1 MNKFACRALLNRI
14 FVCLGAALVLTA
26 LVWGQATTS
35 LRGTVNDPSG
45 AAVPKAT
52 VTLTNVGMNAPRSTT
67 TGPHGDY
74 SFLSLPP
81 GTYTLTVEVT
91 GFERYVQNN
100 LQLLVNSPATVNVQ
114 LKLGSV
120 NETVAVTGEAPVLN
134 STDASIGNA
143 FNNMQVKQ
151 IPLEGR
157 NVPDL
162 LTLQPGVVYT
172 GNRPDLDRDTDTR
185 SGSVNGARS
194 DQSNVTLDGV
204 DVNDNANG
212 YAFTSVLPTTLDS
225 VQEFRVTTTNYG
237 SDQGRSS
244 GAQVTLVTKSGT
256 DQFHGS
262 LYEYLRNTYTS
273 ANDYFIKL
281 AEITNGEPNKPP
293 KLNRNIYGV
302 SLGGPILKQR
312 LFFFVNYEGTREN
325 EANSVVRIVPSAT
338 LRQGII
344 QYQNVNGGI
353 TTLTPQDIKGLD
365 PLHLGAN
372 PVMLNYFN
380 TYPLPNDSSVGDG
393 LNYSGYRFAAPI
405 RNDNDVYIARF
416 DYRIDQNGKHTLF
429 WRGALQDLYNPG
441 APFLPGAAPEH
452 TITDHSKGFAVGYTA
467 VFSPTIVNN
476 LRYGLTRQSVGNGGN
491 STEPWNQF
499 RGLDQGITYS
509 TAFQMPVHNILDDLS
524 WTKNNHTLQ
533 FGANVGFVRNPR
545 LSTLNSFSYG
555 LANSAWLNTSGFAN
569 THSPLDPSVGSNG
582 VLPEVNSAFNNSYD
596 FPMIALLGM
605 ITEDNASYNYLK
617 DGSLLPQGTPVRRNF
632 ALDWYEFYGQDSW
645 RIKPNLTLTYGLR
658 WSLFPPP
665 WETNGLQVAASP
677 SVGGLFSRHE
687 YEMQQGIPANT
698 DPLITF
704 NLAGPANN
712 GPGYYPFEKTDFAPR
727 ASIAW
732 SLRPTT
738 DWGKALFGSDDKTVI
753 RAGFSKV
760 YDRFGLG
767 LLNTFDQNGSFGLA
781 TALDNPASIQT
792 ASSAP
797 RLTNLN
803 VIPTTDNTGA
813 TIFIPAPP
821 GKFPQTPPASL
832 NGGGFSIY
840 WGLDDT
846 MRTPYS
852 YTYDFSIGRELPK
865 QMALEIAYVGRFSHH
880 LLSQRDL
887 MQPLDLVDPHSHI
900 DYFTAATRLSQLYRQ
915 NIPTSQI
922 TAALIGPTA
931 AYWKDLVQ
939 PLKKGGAYNLFCSG
953 GSTTNVLQAVYDIYS
968 CNKFNDSSGQADID
982 VFGDLTDAN
991 LPNTTYTLNTGPYS
1005 YFNSQFSSLYAW
1017 STIGN
1022 SDYNALQ
1029 VMLRKRFSSGI
1040 QFDLNYTFSKSM
1052 DISSDAERIAPYS
1065 GLGGQIINAFSPNQ
1079 LRAVSDFDT
1088 PHQIN
1093 GDWIVE
1099 LPFGKGKPFA
1109 RNAGPWLDGFI
1120 GGWQLSGIVRWTS
1133 GFPVTVD
1140 NGFFFPTNWQ
1150 EEGNAET
1157 IVTPQNTGAYKEPN
1171 GTVSMFANGPAA
1183 ISDFIHPYP
1192 GASGAR
1198 NTFRGDGFAGWDM
1211 GLSKRWKMP
1220 FENHSLQLRWEVFN
1234 VPNLTRFDVQSNRP
1248 EIDLSTQF
1256 GNYTNLLTQPRVMQF
1271 ALRYEF

>member
-1 MNKFACRALLNRI
+1 M
-14 FVCLGAALVLTA
+14 
-26 LVWGQATTS
+26 
-35 LRGTVNDPSG
+35 
-45 AAVPKAT
+45 
-52 VTLTNVGMNAPRSTT
+52 
-67 TGPHGDY
+67 
-74 SFLSLPP
+74 
-81 GTYTLTVEVT
+81 
-91 GFERYVQNN
+91 
-100 LQLLVNSPATVNVQ
+100 
-114 LKLGSV
+114 LK
-120 NETVAVTGEAPVLN
+120 
-134 STDASIGNA
+134 
-143 FNNMQVKQ
+143 
-151 IPLEGR
+151 
-157 NVPDL
+157 
-162 LTLQPGVVYT
+162 
-172 GNRPDLDRDTDTR
+172 
-185 SGSVNGARS
+185 
-194 DQSNVTLDGV
+194 
-204 DVNDNANG
+204 
-212 YAFTSVLPTTLDS
+212 
-225 VQEFRVTTTNYG
+225 
-237 SDQGRSS
+237 
-244 GAQVTLVTKSGT
+244 
-256 DQFHGS
+256 
-262 LYEYLRNTYTS
+262 
-273 ANDYFIKL
+273 
-281 AEITNGEPNKPP
+281 
-293 KLNRNIYGV
+293 
-302 SLGGPILKQR
+302 
-312 LFFFVNYEGTREN
+312 
-325 EANSVVRIVPSAT
+325 
-338 LRQGII
+338 
-344 QYQNVNGGI
+344 
-353 TTLTPQDIKGLD
+353 
-365 PLHLGAN
+365 
-372 PVMLNYFN
+372 YFN

-441 APFLPGAAPEH
+441 APFLPGTAPEH
-452 TITDHSKGFAVGYTA
+452 TIADHSKGFAVGYTA
-467 VFSPTIVNN
+467 VLSPTIVNN
-476 LRYGLTRQSVGNGGN
+476 LRYGLTRQSVGNAGD
-491 STEPWNQF
+491 STEAWNQF

-524 WTKNNHTLQ
+524 WTKNNHTIQ
-533 FGANVGFVRNPR
+533 FGTNIGFVRNPR
-545 LSTLNSFSYG
+545 VSTLNSYSYG
-555 LANSAWLNTSGFAN
+555 LANSEWVDTGGFAN
-569 THSPLDPSVGSNG
+569 TSSPLSPDNG
-582 VLPEVNSAFNNSYD
+582 GFPAVNTAFNNSYD

-605 ITEDNASYNYLK
+605 ITEDNAAYNYLK
-617 DGSLLPQGTPVRRNF
+617 DGSLLPQGTPVQRHF

-665 WETNGLQVAASP
+665 WETNGLQVAP
-677 SVGGLFSRHE
+677 SFSLGALFAKHE
-687 YEMQQGIPANT
+687 YGMLQGVPANT

-732 SLRPTT
+732 SIRPTS

-781 TALDNPASIQT
+781 TALDNPAGVLT
-792 ASSAP
+792 AASSP

-803 VIPTTDNTGA
+803 IIPTTDNAGNP
-813 TIFIPAPP
+813 IFIPAPP
-821 GKFPQTPPASL
+821 GKFPQTPPTSL
-832 NGGGFSIY
+832 SGGGFSIY
-840 WGLDDT
+840 WGLDNT
-846 MRTPYS
+846 IRTPYS

-865 QMALEIAYVGRFSHH
+865 QFALEIAYVGRYGHH
-880 LLSQRDL
+880 LLAQRDL
-887 MQPLDLVDPHSHI
+887 MEPLDLVDPKSHI

-922 TAALIGPTA
+922 NAALVGPTA

-939 PLKKGGAYNLFCSG
+939 PLKKGGAYTLSCSG
-953 GSTTNVLQAVYDIYS
+953 GSTTNVVQAVYDIYS
-968 CNKFNDSSGQADID
+968 CFPFNDSLSLAGLD
-982 VFGDLTDAN
+982 VYGYLTDAN
-991 LPNTTYTLNTGPYS
+991 LPNVTYNLNTGPYS

-1022 SDYNALQ
+1022 SAYNALQ
-1029 VMLRKRFSSGI
+1029 VMLRKRFTSGI
-1040 QFDLNYTFSKSM
+1040 QFDVNYTFSKST

-1079 LRAVSDFDT
+1079 LHGVSDFDT

-1093 GDWIVE
+1093 ADWIIE
-1099 LPFGKGKPFA
+1099 LPFGKGKPIA

-1133 GFPVTVD
+1133 GFPVNVD
-1140 NGFFFPTNWQ
+1140 NGQFYPTDWQ
-1150 EEGNAET
+1150 LEGNALT
-1157 IVTPQNTGAYKEPN
+1157 VVTPQNTGAYKEPS
-1171 GTVSMFANGPAA
+1171 GTVNMFANGPAA
-1183 ISDFIHPYP
+1183 ISDFIHTFP
-1192 GASGAR
+1192 GESGSR